1 MRVKLSDSAYK
12 HILSDTWVSARA
24 DEALL
29 AWLVNRAFAS
39 VGEPPFFEIDD
50 TDISA
55 DDEALVILVPVSN
68 GRGEDAAL
76 RILYPEVDFKLVD
89 NFYEG
94 DVRAVHRKKDGR
106 LLGFFTTYYRNGWL
120 AEQKFDP
127 APGVR
132 VYYDD

>member
-1 MRVKLSDSAYK
+1 MKVRLVDDMVYR
-12 HILSDTWVSARA
+12 HMVSEEWASVNA
-24 DEALL
+24 NIAAL
-29 AWLVNRAFAS
+29 AWVVNQALAS
-39 VGEPPFFEIDD
+39 AGAPAMFEIEDSCEPD
-50 TDISA
+50 E
-55 DDEALVILVPVSN
+55 EALVILVPVSN

-132 VYYDD
+132 DYYDD

>member
-1 MRVKLSDSAYK
+1 MRVRLSDEAYR
-12 HILSDTWVSARA
+12 HILSEQWVSARA